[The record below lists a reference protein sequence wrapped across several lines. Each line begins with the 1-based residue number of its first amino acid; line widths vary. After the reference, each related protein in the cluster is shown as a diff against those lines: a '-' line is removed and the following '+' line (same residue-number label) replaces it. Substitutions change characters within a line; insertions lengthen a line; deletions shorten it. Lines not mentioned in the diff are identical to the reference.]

1 MLNIFNFMERFN
13 MIYVI
18 FSLMVI
24 IFLRMVFDYV
34 TVQKFHRRMN
44 NEKAVLYK
52 RSQRRYQDAYLKII
66 VSFFAILFILYL
78 LTFYI

>member
-1 MLNIFNFMERFN
+1 MERFN

-18 FSLMVI
+18 FSLMII
-24 IFLRMVFDYV
+24 IFLGMLVDYV

-44 NEKAVLYK
+44 DEKAVLYK
-52 RSQRRYQDAYLKII
+52 RSLRRYKETYLKII